1 MTATAQR
8 QFGYTLID
16 PVRLV
21 TAETARAVLGLS
33 HTEGV
38 AEQVDGGKIP
48 FAFDLGRGGRR
59 REVRIWVGCLVE
71 SVRYGDHERSID
83 LWNIDDVCAHALG
96 TTEERIVAPEES
108 EFRFTGSFLEG
119 KWCISNV
126 LVNDLVRSGDLRG
139 HKVGKT
145 THVWRISAFN
155 FLKARQIT

>member
-1 MTATAQR
+1 MIATVQR
-8 QFGYTLID
+8 QFGFTLID
-16 PVRLV
+16 PIRLV
-21 TAETARAVLGLS
+21 DVNTARAALGCDAE
-33 HTEGV
+33 TV
-38 AEQVDGGKIP
+38 AAKVDDGSLRW
-48 FAFDLGRGGRR
+48 AFDLGRGGRR
-59 REVRIWVGCLVE
+59 RELRIWVGCLCGG
-71 SVRYGDHERSID
+71 SADWNLCDID
-83 LWNIDDVCAHALG
+83 AVCAHALG
-96 TTEERIVAPEES
+96 SNPASIYGES